1 MLRNIILAALVFV
14 SFARVHAQEHS
25 VPEIP
30 FADPQ
35 VVSSF
40 AVSFSFD
47 VRTDS
52 VSLGFLPRLALI
64 EKIIIVVD
72 TQLTQIDSIRI
83 SLRGGQQPLAV
94 LVSTEDGGGEKFH
107 NGSMWVS
114 TPDVTTGAMEDELML
129 HLHSPA
135 DIDGHVRV
143 FIIWRRLY

>member
-1 MLRNIILAALVFV
+1 MLRNIILVALLFCAVFP
-14 SFARVHAQEHS
+14 ARAQEHS
-25 VPEIP
+25 VAEIP

-40 AVSFSFD
+40 AVNFSYD
-47 VRTDS
+47 VRIDS
-52 VSLGFLPRLALI
+52 ASLGMLPRLALI

-83 SLRGGQQPLAV
+83 SLRAGQQPLAM
-94 LVSTEDGGGEKFH
+94 LVATEDGGGEKFRA
-107 NGSMWVS
+107 GTIWTSM
-114 TPDVTTGAMEDELML
+114 PDITTGVMDDELMM

-135 DIDGHVRV
+135 DIDGHIRV